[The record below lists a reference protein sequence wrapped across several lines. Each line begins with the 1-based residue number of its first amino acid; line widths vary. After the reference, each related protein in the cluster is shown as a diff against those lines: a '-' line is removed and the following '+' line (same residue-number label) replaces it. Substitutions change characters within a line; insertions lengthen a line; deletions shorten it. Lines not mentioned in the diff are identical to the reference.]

1 MDYSDPD
8 DPKDRCSTPKKKRA
22 MRNELSKEECHR
34 EYRKKQFQQ
43 QWLSDEK
50 YKLWL
55 REVKSEPT
63 KCKCIACNVEI
74 MCGKSEIE
82 KHANSIKHSTNV
94 KSLRGS
100 KSLLSS
106 FTKSKENEILE
117 NNIKISEIKLAAFLA
132 EHNVALHTID
142 HLTPLLKEIFHDSK
156 ICKGVN
162 LHRTKVTSVIKNII
176 APVEIYETVEIIKNN
191 PFSVLV
197 DESTDLTCQ
206 TFLCLLVRFVH
217 PNSGMVHTKLLEL
230 VPVNAINCSAKSIY
244 GHFKECLLKKNI
256 PLNNI
261 VGVACDGA
269 AVMVGIHNYFMTCM
283 VEDSPKVIKMQCFCH
298 SSALVASKACLN
310 LPRTVE
316 QLIRSISSYVSG
328 SAKRCAQLVEIQE
341 FFDNQ
346 RKTILKLAET
356 RWLAL
361 HQCVVRVLECWPSLI
376 EYFRIALFEDK
387 LKSAQTI
394 LDELLNPYTKCYFL
408 FLKYALNYLNTFNA
422 LFQSREIMIHKLFD
436 QSLNLMKIIC
446 QNFVK
451 PSLLDNISCLNFHI
465 SNLLPVEEVFLGA
478 ECQSLLNL
486 QPIDNINV
494 FKEKCQKFYITVAEE
509 IIKRLPISN
518 NLFKEFKFLDPEIAL
533 DANNRAGFD
542 NLPLLSEQF
551 GNYFDKFELINEWRQ
566 LPSSLNN
573 SQTIH
578 LKNLGVVD
586 NAQMWKEISVLKN
599 FVNDSP
605 KFPNICT
612 LARLALTL
620 PHSNA
625 EAVRIFS
632 IVNDVKTKKRNRI
645 GNDTL
650 NSISIIRSSFQDKN
664 QTCMNFKVNKH
675 HIALHNTHNLYL

>member
-1 MDYSDPD
+1 
-8 DPKDRCSTPKKKRA
+8 
-22 MRNELSKEECHR
+22 MRNELLKEECHR

-82 KHANSIKHSTNV
+82 KHANK
-94 KSLRGS
+94 
-100 KSLLSS
+100 
-106 FTKSKENEILE
+106 

-197 DESTDLTCQ
+197 DEM
-206 TFLCLLVRFVH
+206 VW
-217 PNSGMVHTKLLEL
+217 VHTKLLEL
-230 VPVNAINCSAKSIY
+230 VSVNAINCSAKSIY

-269 AVMVGIHNYFMTCM
+269 AVMVGIHNSFMTCM
-283 VEDSPKVIKMQCFCH
+283 VEDSPKVIKMQCICH

-328 SAKRCAQLVEIQE
+328 SAKRYAQLVEIQD

-356 RWLAL
+356 R
-361 HQCVVRVLECWPSLI
+361 
-376 EYFRIALFEDK
+376 
-387 LKSAQTI
+387 
-394 LDELLNPYTKCYFL
+394 
-408 FLKYALNYLNTFNA
+408 
-422 LFQSREIMIHKLFD
+422 
-436 QSLNLMKIIC
+436 
-446 QNFVK
+446 
-451 PSLLDNISCLNFHI
+451 
-465 SNLLPVEEVFLGA
+465 
-478 ECQSLLNL
+478 
-486 QPIDNINV
+486 
-494 FKEKCQKFYITVAEE
+494 
-509 IIKRLPISN
+509 
-518 NLFKEFKFLDPEIAL
+518 
-533 DANNRAGFD
+533 
-542 NLPLLSEQF
+542 
-551 GNYFDKFELINEWRQ
+551 
-566 LPSSLNN
+566 
-573 SQTIH
+573 
-578 LKNLGVVD
+578 
-586 NAQMWKEISVLKN
+586 
-599 FVNDSP
+599 
-605 KFPNICT
+605 
-612 LARLALTL
+612 
-620 PHSNA
+620 
-625 EAVRIFS
+625 
-632 IVNDVKTKKRNRI
+632 
-645 GNDTL
+645 
-650 NSISIIRSSFQDKN
+650 
-664 QTCMNFKVNKH
+664 
-675 HIALHNTHNLYL
+675 